1 MDAIDAARTVVEE
14 HHPAARAAFLGGSV
28 VTGRR
33 TAMSDLDI
41 VVLLH
46 EAPAPYR
53 ASFRHGDW
61 PVELFVHTE
70 ATWHAYVEREVRK
83 RRSPL
88 LWMCADGLLLFDT
101 DGVGARITAE
111 ARKLTVAGPPT
122 VSAEEIDDRRYA
134 ITDLLDDLSG
144 STDQGER
151 LFIATELARRT
162 GELVLAMGGS
172 WNGGGKWLARR
183 LETAAPGLGMRLHH
197 AVREALEGQ
206 DEPLI
211 GVVDEVLGQAGGRLW
226 DGYQRG
232 GRTP

>member
-1 MDAIDAARTVVEE
+1 MDAIDAARAVVEE
-14 HHPAARAAFLGGSV
+14 HHPVARAAFLGGSV

-46 EAPAPYR
+46 GSPAPYR
-53 ASFRHGDW
+53 ASLRSGEW
-61 PVELFVHTE
+61 PVEMFVHTE
-70 ATWHAYVEREVRK
+70 ATWHAYTQREVRK

-88 LWMCADGLLLFDT
+88 LWMCADGILLFDK
-101 DGVGARITAE
+101 DGVGTRLAAE

-134 ITDLLDDLSG
+134 ITDLLDDLVG

-151 LFIATELARRT
+151 LFIATELVRRA
-162 GELVLAMGGS
+162 GELALAADGS

-183 LETAAPGLGMRLHH
+183 LETSAPGLSMRLHDGL
-197 AVREALEGQ
+197 REVLAGRI
-206 DEPLI
+206 EPLAA
-211 GVVDEVLGQAGGRLW
+211 VVDEVLEQVGGRLW
-226 DGYQRG
+226 AGYQRDG
-232 GRTP
+232 TP